1 MKLDRGTVVVAALQL
16 LDEVGLDQ
24 LTLRRLAGKLD
35 VQAPALYWHF
45 ANKRE
50 LLDEMADAL
59 TREIPLRP
67 LAEGESWQDWLAE
80 RMRDQRRML
89 NAHRDAA
96 RLFVGARPGPSAL
109 PILQTALESLQRA
122 GFAPRE
128 ALRGLFTLG
137 HYVSG
142 FVLEEQADHPRGPG
156 EDLDQARR
164 WLADHLGL
172 FEAVAQS
179 GHPQGEE
186 TFEHGLAMILE
197 GMRAHLPPAPPS
209 PPPG

>member
-1 MKLDRGTVVVAALQL
+1 MKLDRGRIIATALQL

-24 LTLRRLAGKLD
+24 LTLRRLASELG

-45 ANKRE
+45 ANKQE

-67 LAEGESWQDWLAE
+67 LAEGEPWQDWLAD
-80 RMRDQRRML
+80 RMRNQRRML

-96 RLFVGARPGPSAL
+96 RLFVGARPGPSTL
-109 PILQTALESLQRA
+109 PMFQTALESLRRA
-122 GFAPRE
+122 GFPPRE

-137 HYVSG
+137 HYVTG
-142 FVLEEQADHPRGPG
+142 FVLEEQAQSAGPPQDDLEQARHWFADHP
-156 EDLDQARR
+156 A
-164 WLADHLGL
+164 L

-186 TFEHGLAMILE
+186 TFEHGLSTILN
-197 GMRAHLPPAPPS
+197 GMRDHLTSS
-209 PPPG
+209 PPPS

>member
-1 MKLDRGTVVVAALQL
+1 VKLIRGNVVATALRL

-24 LTLRRLAGKLD
+24 LTLRRLAGELG

-45 ANKRE
+45 SNKQE

-67 LAEGESWQDWLAE
+67 LAEDELWQDWLAE

-96 RLFVGARPGPSAL
+96 RLFVGARPGPSTL

-122 GFAPRE
+122 GFPPRE

-142 FVLEEQADHPRGPG
+142 FVLEEQAQPAG

-164 WLADHLGL
+164 WLADHPIL

-186 TFEHGLAMILE
+186 TFEHGLSMILN
-197 GMRAHLPPAPPS
+197 GMRAYLPSSRPR
-209 PPPG
+209 